1 MAQMLEVRDL
11 DLPSRIFTNRTWYL
25 STILHRIS
33 NSQASVLLNLGIIDD
48 LQQKS
53 VEKGRKDV
61 EKSLKR
67 LRKLAEVADCEQE
80 RSCFRE
86 SCIKLLWNMSKRS
99 RWNFKTSVLRVNLCF
114 LGGF

>member
-1 MAQMLEVRDL
+1 MNLPFCGSDVGSRSEVWTGQVDFHNQNRRY
-11 DLPSRIFTNRTWYL
+11 PSTIFTVSR
-25 STILHRIS
+25 
-33 NSQASVLLNLGIIDD
+33 SQASVLLNLGIIDD

-67 LRKLAEVADCEQE
+67 LRKLPEVADCEQE

-86 SCIKLLWNMSKRS
+86 S
-99 RWNFKTSVLRVNLCF
+99 
-114 LGGF
+114 